1 MTSLRPVP
9 KTEDELK
16 KFFSK
21 SFFHTSALY
30 GMAVGVH
37 VGLFDVM
44 AQFDEPATSQEIANK
59 GDYKERYIGLC
70 CKSVFYSE

>member
-9 KTEDELK
+9 KSEHELQE
-16 KFFSK
+16 FFCK
-21 SFFHTSALY
+21 AFFHTSALY
-30 GMAVGVH
+30 GVAVGVH

-44 AQFDEPATSQEIANK
+44 TLFDKPATSQEIAHK

-70 CKSVFYSE
+70 CKSVFYSG